1 MGLQEKEKEL
11 QTKLTLLMN
20 TLDNEW
26 AFVACLVIFHG
37 LLVGVEKLGVDD
49 SFVLVLAL
57 APVGQRDYLYI

>member
-26 AFVACLVIFHG
+26 AFVSTL
-37 LLVGVEKLGVDD
+37 
-49 SFVLVLAL
+49 
-57 APVGQRDYLYI
+57 R